1 MKHVRYRTYLNAFPA
16 SVTISADG
24 GKTRGV
30 QSVRFELT
38 HPKIVRPERT
48 ALDLSAKIASVTSKI
63 QNVYNLPK
71 PFVPPNLRHNVI
83 HDPSTHVF
91 IFFHFSYIGIYYIH
105 RYIST
110 PSVL

>member
-24 GKTRGV
+24 CKTNV

-63 QNVYNLPK
+63 LNVYNLLK
-71 PFVPPNLRHNVI
+71 ALAPPNLRQSDLFVI
-83 HDPSTHVF
+83 CVV
-91 IFFHFSYIGIYYIH
+91 
-105 RYIST
+105 
-110 PSVL
+110 VLYK